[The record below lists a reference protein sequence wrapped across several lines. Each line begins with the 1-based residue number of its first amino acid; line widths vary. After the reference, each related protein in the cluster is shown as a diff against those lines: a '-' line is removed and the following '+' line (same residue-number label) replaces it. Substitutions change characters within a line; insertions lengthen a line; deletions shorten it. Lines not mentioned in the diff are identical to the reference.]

1 MRKTHPAKN
10 VTLDKSK
17 VLILVSTGVDVTK
30 VDGTAIYSAFQIPV
44 GNFVKSLPG
53 LTDTMKSS
61 LRNKSS

>member
-1 MRKTHPAKN
+1 MKKTHPPKN
-10 VTLDKSK
+10 VTLDKPK
-17 VLILVSTGVDVTK
+17 VLILVSTGVDATK